1 MLDFIQQLVSG
12 IALGCIY
19 GLIALGFVLIYKT
32 TEVVNFAQGE
42 LLMLGGFFA
51 FTFIALLGLNYWIG
65 FLLAVIC
72 MACSGLRANASC
84 CGRCSA
90 ALSSRSSWRR
100 SASASSCA
108 RSRA

>member
-51 FTFIALLGLNYWIG
+51 FTFIALLGRPRDCRG
-65 FLLAVIC
+65 
-72 MACSGLRANASC
+72 
-84 CGRCSA
+84 
-90 ALSSRSSWRR
+90 
-100 SASASSCA
+100 
-108 RSRA
+108 

>member
-42 LLMLGGFFA
+42 LLMLGGFFP
-51 FTFIALLGLNYWIG
+51 FTFIALLRQT
-65 FLLAVIC
+65 A
-72 MACSGLRANASC
+72 
-84 CGRCSA
+84 
-90 ALSSRSSWRR
+90 
-100 SASASSCA
+100 
-108 RSRA
+108 